1 MGMETHSR
9 SRSSVV
15 TYSLLGIFLAVL
27 VVGTAV
33 GWSAYKAERERQR
46 QRELLVDGAYI
57 AATEIARAFGVDQA
71 VSWCA
76 VAGFAALGP
85 IGAGFGVG
93 FCGALAS
100 GAIGDLSEALRQKLF
115 DRPYHPEAAALG
127 RVVGVIGGAI
137 ILAPLSDFP
146 SYASR
151 ARALTET
158 TYRSHHATIDPGD
171 LRGVGYHLH
180 HVMPLRCGFA
190 LGIPEWLMAGSWNL
204 EMITADA
211 NRRIGAMG
219 CAD

>member
-1 MGMETHSR
+1 MKTTSR

-15 TYSLLGIFLAVL
+15 TYSVLGVFLAVL
-27 VVGTAV
+27 LVGAAV
-33 GWSAYKAERERQR
+33 GWSAYGAEQERQR

-57 AATEIARAFGVDQA
+57 VATEVATIFGVEQA
-71 VSWCA
+71 ASWCA
-76 VAGFAALGP
+76 VAGLAAFGP
-85 IGAGFGVG
+85 IGAGFGLG
-93 FCGALAS
+93 FRAALAS
-100 GAIGDLSEALRQKLF
+100 GAIGDVSEAIHQKLF

-127 RVVGVIGGAI
+127 PVVRVIGGAI
-137 ILAPLSDFP
+137 LLAPSSEYP
-146 SYASR
+146 NYESK
-151 ARALTET
+151 ARALTEA
-158 TYRSHHATIDPGD
+158 TYRSYRATIDPGD

-190 LGIPEWLMAGSWNL
+190 LGIAEWLMAGSWNL